1 MQLENHDQLHTT
13 LQSLH
18 LLNPTQIITIGLINR
33 QGESLLS
40 VPEESDT
47 LERVGKLCAAMI
59 PEGELVLD
67 HYDQGEIDSITI
79 KYRSREAERQSDQLI
94 VIPVTEDVI
103 LVIEEREVNTLP
115 SPEKI
120 LFWKE
125 ITSTTQII
133 AAIIEGGDSSGD
145 EMLH

>member
-1 MQLENHDQLHTT
+1 
-13 LQSLH
+13 
-18 LLNPTQIITIGLINR
+18 
-33 QGESLLS
+33 
-40 VPEESDT
+40 
-47 LERVGKLCAAMI
+47 MI